1 MQKYSF
7 LLLAVIIIYLSACGT
22 QKGATASNNTPKDV
36 TVQLT
41 IKDTA
46 APDTL
51 RLFAWH
57 SIQVDEVMPAAATI
71 SNDAKTYTFQ
81 LGENVPKGMYYL
93 GESLADLKPI
103 LLGTEAM
110 VKLKGSSAKASEF
123 EIVDSKLNK
132 EYEALLVKIQSDNQY
147 FMTLLG
153 DFAKNKDNEEELN
166 KLRKKMEIEDKVKKD
181 RLDSLVAAKSELARI
196 MALNTFQSYQNN
208 GVPGQTEGTYF
219 ANTFFQFVDFKDTTY
234 ANLPF
239 YYENIKNYAMA
250 LTQMGLQNAQQQ
262 AFIDSILVQIPDSSK
277 NYKPTVVGAMLG
289 TMSRNNALFLRYA
302 DIYTKKFKGEYEMLD
317 KFVMEQTIKL
327 KGAAGEGTLA
337 PDLKAPNPEGI
348 EKSLSEMRGKYVLI
362 DFWASWCGPCR
373 RENPNVVRLYNK
385 YKDKGFD
392 ILGVSLDNNKKR
404 WVDAIAKD
412 QLTWTHIS
420 DLKGWSSMLAKPY
433 GVRGI
438 PYTVL
443 VDKEGRIIAKRLRG
457 ASLEAKLKQL
467 FGE

>member
-7 LLLAVIIIYLSACGT
+7 LLLVSILFYLSACGSKKDT
-22 QKGATASNNTPKDV
+22 TTSNMPKDV
-36 TVQLT
+36 TVQVA
-41 IKDTA
+41 IKDTT

-57 SIQVDEVMPAAATI
+57 SIQVDEVMPVAATMV
-71 SNDAKTYTFQ
+71 NDVKTYTFN
-81 LGENVPKGMYYL
+81 LGKDVPKGMYYV
-93 GESLADLKPI
+93 GESLAELKPI
-103 LLGTEAM
+103 LLGTESM
-110 VKLKGSSAKASEF
+110 VKLAGEDAKINALKV
-123 EIVDSKLNK
+123 VDSKLNK
-132 EYEALLVKIQSDNQY
+132 EYEALLANIQSDNQY
-147 FMTLLG
+147 FMSLLG

-181 RLDSLVAAKSELARI
+181 RLDSLVAANSELARI

-208 GVPGQTEGTYF
+208 GVAGQTEGTYF
-219 ANTFFQFVDFKDTTY
+219 ASSFFQFVNFQDTVY

-250 LTQMGLQNAQQQ
+250 LTQMGLQNAQQR

-277 NYKPTVVGAMLG
+277 NYKPTIVGAMLG
-289 TMSRNNALFLRYA
+289 TMGRNNALFLHYS
-302 DIYTKKFKGEYEMLD
+302 DIYTKKYKGEYEMLD
-317 KFVMEQTIKL
+317 KFVQEQTIKL
-327 KGAAGEGTLA
+327 KGAAGEGTIA

-348 EKSLSEMRGKYVLI
+348 EKSLSQMRGKYVLI

-412 QLTWTHIS
+412 NLTWTHIS
-420 DLKGWSSMLAKPY
+420 DLRGWSSTLAKPY

-457 ASLEAKLKQL
+457 ASLEAKLKEL